1 MRKLTVSTLR
11 RQWGQMHRSREG
23 YVPSIR
29 LNGNWLANAGF
40 TPGQKVAVTVEDRQL
55 QITLQDRLGQEARQS

>member
-11 RQWGQMHRSREG
+11 RQWGQMHRSHEG

-29 LNGNWLANAGF
+29 LNGNWLAQAGF
-40 TPGQKVAVTVEDRQL
+40 TPGQKIRVTVEERGCPSRTTLRITPEGRL
-55 QITLQDRLGQEARQS
+55 Q